1 MLRRRCVQLQL
12 LAALVF
18 ISSASGVLAQPT
30 TPPPPAAQP
39 EPARLKVFVPPDAI
53 LRVDGA
59 QTQSTGEIRNFLSP
73 PLTPGKK
80 FVYTLR
86 ATWREQGKEIERERT
101 VRVEAGVETTVDFRA
116 PEAPVTSDKDVG
128 VIPLP
133 VPADVVEKMLELAD
147 AKKTDVICDP
157 KCGDGQA
164 LIAAA
169 KKLGAR
175 GIGFEGEAQ
184 QVNDAVDNVKK
195 NNLANLVSIQRA
207 ALPDVDL
214 KDATVVL
221 LHLASGGNARVFPQ
235 LVKLKPGVRIVS
247 DNSDLKGARPTRKI
261 TYMARGDKPGE
272 AREHTLYLWVVPWD
286 RE

>member
-1 MLRRRCVQLQL
+1 MLRRRYVLLQL
-12 LAALVF
+12 LAVF
-18 ISSASGVLAQPT
+18 VLASSGSLVLAQPT
-30 TPPPPAAQP
+30 TPPAPQSEKAK
-39 EPARLKVFVPPDAI
+39 LKVFAPADAI
-53 LRVDGA
+53 LTVDGA
-59 QTQSTGEIRNFLSP
+59 QTQSTGEIRNFESP
-73 PLTPGKK
+73 LLPPGKK
-80 FVYTLR
+80 YVYTLR
-86 ATWREQGKEIERERT
+86 ATWKEKGREVERERI
-101 VRVEAGVETTVDFRA
+101 VRVEAGVETTVDFRM
-116 PEAPVTSDKDVG
+116 PEPTVTSDKDVG

-164 LIAAA
+164 LITAA

-175 GIGFEGEAQ
+175 GIGYEGESQ
-184 QVNDAVDNVKK
+184 QINDAVDNVKK
-195 NNLANLVSIQRA
+195 NNVANLVSIQRS

-214 KDATVVL
+214 KDATVVM
-221 LHLASGGNARVFPQ
+221 LHLVTGGNARVYPQ

-261 TYMARGDKPGE
+261 SYMAKGDKPGE
-272 AREHTLYLWVVPWD
+272 AKEHTLYLWVVPWD